1 MATVAPPEHPDI
13 MSEPDG
19 LFEVIDGRLVEKPK
33 GAYECWLAGL
43 ICKHL
48 DRFLDRNALGRAIA
62 EMIFDFRPVLDRERR
77 PDVAFISFERWASNR
92 KVPRT
97 RSWAVVP
104 DLAIEVVSPTNT
116 ADEIAETLDEYF
128 RVGVR
133 SVWVVYPRQ
142 FMVYAYR
149 SRTEVRVLALGDE
162 LDGGD
167 VLPGFRVALAA
178 IFEQG
183 KE

>member
-1 MATVAPPEHPDI
+1 M
-13 MSEPDG
+13 
-19 LFEVIDGRLVEKPK
+19 
-33 GAYECWLAGL
+33 
-43 ICKHL
+43 
-48 DRFLDRNALGRAIA
+48 
-62 EMIFDFRPVLDRERR
+62 
-77 PDVAFISFERWASNR
+77 
-92 KVPRT
+92 
-97 RSWAVVP
+97 P